1 MNNINLIRSET
12 TKGIHVIKGKALIDD
27 ILSYSILHLSRHIQ
41 LCHEFFL
48 KKHSLVFINTPN
60 LWTELPSLEEKIK
73 RREYEVVIILVDSDY
88 IDFYRSLINHPY
100 VIAIPMSE
108 SLENIKSMISR
119 EINKYTP
126 QRANKKEKL
135 TPREKNI
142 LYLTSLGWSNKE
154 IALILDVSNKTIF
167 SHKRKI
173 MDKVNLKRPN
183 QMNKVLSELMP
194 AQHRKNIT

>member
-41 LCHEFFL
+41 LCHEFFY
-48 KKHSLVFINTPN
+48 SLVFINTPN
-60 LWTELPSLEEKIK
+60 LWTELPSLKKIK

-108 SLENIKSMISR
+108 SLENIK
-119 EINKYTP
+119 YDF
-126 QRANKKEKL
+126 QKK
-135 TPREKNI
+135 
-142 LYLTSLGWSNKE
+142 
-154 IALILDVSNKTIF
+154 
-167 SHKRKI
+167 
-173 MDKVNLKRPN
+173 
-183 QMNKVLSELMP
+183 
-194 AQHRKNIT
+194 